1 MSVGPSLTHRSL
13 IVVLLAGV
21 MLAGCGAAP
30 SAALVHRASS
40 AGHHPQT
47 HAVHPLPAQSAL
59 TVPTG
64 FQAPLRAALQSLHR
78 TIPTWLGPV
87 APPGAVVDLN
97 GAVTT
102 SGASLTTARQQWQ
115 TFPDRRASI
124 TLTLSRALATGTN
137 GGPDLPS
144 VGMPVGQPNIVTTTP
159 NVAEATGV
167 VTAGSAAH
175 PFSAIFAR
183 LASGWVLVTWRWL

>member
-1 MSVGPSLTHRSL
+1 MSVGPSLTRRSL

-21 MLAGCGAAP
+21 VLAGCGAAP
-30 SAALVHRASS
+30 SAALVHRASP
-40 AGHHPQT
+40 AGHSSRAHAAHP
-47 HAVHPLPAQSAL
+47 APAQSAL

-64 FQAPLRAALQSLHR
+64 FQAPFRAALESLHR
-78 TIPTWLGPV
+78 TTRTWLGAV

-97 GAVTT
+97 GAIST
-102 SGASLTTARQQWQ
+102 SGASLATAWQQWQ
-115 TFPDRRASI
+115 TFPDPRASGS
-124 TLTLSRALATGTN
+124 LTLSRTLATGTN
-137 GGPDLPS
+137 GGSDLPS

-167 VTAGSAAH
+167 VTVGSAAH